1 MTMFVIGSLYA
12 GNAVHTSTGAGRWVV
27 IVFIYVFAVVYSM
40 TWAVSVKIFAAEV
53 NPQKCRAAT
62 ATLAHSSN
70 WLANFVVALVTPIL
84 LSKSS
89 YGAYFLFGGCSLVTA
104 GVAALFMHET
114 KGKSLEEIEKTFKPK
129 SARKSAIDDIST
141 TIFYQPK
148 SSV

>member
-1 MTMFVIGSLYA
+1 MFVIGSLYA

-27 IVFIYVFAVVYSM
+27 IVFIYVFAVIYSI

-53 NPQKCRAAT
+53 NPQRCRAAT

-89 YGAYFLFGGCSLVTA
+89 YGAYYLFGGCSIFTVLI
-104 GVAALFMHET
+104 AALFMPET
-114 KGKSLEEIEKTFKPK
+114 KGKSLEEIEETFIRKS
-129 SARKSAIDDIST
+129 SARKPSVSDDVST
-141 TIFYQPK
+141 VFHQPK
-148 SSV
+148 PSV